1 MGLDDMTRSG
11 SGRVDPALDLIV
23 GVEDAWIGAGQ
34 DAMQT
39 GWVGEAE
46 EADVRLPGRG
56 AHDRDGFGHHDLV
69 PGVGVEV
76 AAAEETVL
84 ARVGVDPAEHEEI
97 AGVAEGEDAG
107 FVGGVACVGGGGLC
121 GDEQVRG
128 EEGVGDQG
136 AAEDPARFEVVGG
149 VGVGEA
155 EEGWEEGGGQEECA
169 ERGSG
174 FGGVGCGEAEG

>member
-11 SGRVDPALDLIV
+11 SGGVDAACDLVV

-46 EADVRLPGRG
+46 EADVRLTGRG
-56 AHDRDGFGHHDLV
+56 ADDGDRLGHHDLV
-69 PGVGVEV
+69 PGVGVQV
-76 AAAEETVL
+76 ATAEEAVL
-84 ARVGVDPAEHEEI
+84 ARVGVDPAEDEEI
-97 AGVAEGEDAG
+97 AGVAEGEHGG
-107 FVGGVACVGGGGLC
+107 FVGGVACVGGGGLR

-128 EEGVGDQG
+128 EQGVGDQG
-136 AAEDPARFEVVGG
+136 AAEDAARFEIVGC
-149 VGVGEA
+149 VAVGEG
-155 EEGWEEGGGQEECA
+155 EEGGEQGGGQEECA